1 MGKIV
6 VQKGE
11 KVHAA
16 GEEVSTID
24 ILLKGKIMLVS
35 SDGIKIPVG
44 NGTILGVFHNPNETY
59 LYDYIA
65 EEDSAIYQYDYSSE
79 ADIVNT
85 IKNNPN
91 IATAVSV
98 ATVRLTKYFFD
109 VLNACHARSKK
120 VYDSMQSDYLQ
131 YQKNCAMVGEEPILF
146 ESITRLKEPVEPTEG
161 KGWEAEYCKALL
173 NNDAVLRQGFYGADI
188 NFCVGTVMMCRS
200 MISRVQ
206 KQVEKSSIYIE
217 LVKESTHDF
226 TMAKN
231 SIKAKADEI
240 KRQNALS
247 SGNGEVPA
255 IENAIDTIL
264 SYSGVDAGTATTFKE
279 QVEMFKSADD
289 RLDSSDEM
297 RRLRRD
303 IAKSFY
309 EVYESAFFKSMEGN
323 PVPPEVRMF
332 FMFGFVDENLAG
344 KENTEQLYKLAMSWI
359 ADPKKKVI
367 SAYEWLKKIY
377 NKENPPSKNEFDNDW
392 PGYLKEQRRN
402 GDITEEEENAMLN
415 DSKAMT
421 SFELNNM
428 LATANR
434 MTFGT
439 ISTFVPIF
447 FKEAALRPLETCLV
461 TPARA
466 HAAIDAVRDIDYS
479 CFYRETV
486 ASFPELGINQFV
498 HNVEVEPF
506 IILLPNVGS
515 RASLWQEIEGRKR
528 TTAARMVMSI
538 FHTEDVNDSMVKI
551 CGEFRWE
558 MCRRIQ
564 GVHWNDVTDPSLT
577 SEYSDYLQFYRKNHE
592 ISPDTREKIKNALQ
606 KARNNYRGVFVA
618 DYEAYIKNEALGQ
631 SKLNKVAR
639 EMVFKYCTFS
649 KKYREA
655 LGSNPQ
661 YQTLIERFNIKQQS
675 KEHSL
680 GLIVRK
686 VTSVQEELPE
696 EMQNEVA
703 FIKM

>member
-11 KVHAA
+11 KIHAA
-16 GEEVSTID
+16 GEDVSTID
-24 ILLKGKIMLVS
+24 ILLKGKVMLVS

-59 LYDYIA
+59 SYDYIA
-65 EEDSAIYQYDYSSE
+65 EEESAIYQYEYSNE
-79 ADIVNT
+79 TDLVNT
-85 IKNNPN
+85 IRNNPN

-98 ATVRLTKYFFD
+98 ATVRLTKYFYE
-109 VLNACHARSKK
+109 VLSACHGRSQK
-120 VYDSMQSDYLQ
+120 VYEGMQNDYLQ

-146 ESITRLKEPVEPTEG
+146 ESVTRLKEPVAPAEITS
-161 KGWEAEYCKALL
+161 WEADYCKALL
-173 NNDAVLRQGFYGADI
+173 NNDAALRQSFYAADI

-200 MISRVQ
+200 MINVVQ
-206 KQVEKSSIYIE
+206 KQIDKSSMYIE

-240 KRQNALS
+240 RRQNALS
-247 SGNGEVPA
+247 SGNGDAPA
-255 IENAIDTIL
+255 IEHAIDTIL
-264 SYSGVDAGTATTFKE
+264 SYSGVDAGIATQFKE
-279 QVEMFKSADD
+279 QVQAFSDVED

-303 IAKSFY
+303 ITKSFY
-309 EVYESAFFKSMEGN
+309 QVYEAAFFKSMEGN

-332 FMFGFVDENLAG
+332 FMFGFIDENLAG

-359 ADPKKKVI
+359 ADPKKNVI

-392 PGYLKEQRRN
+392 PGFLKEQRRN
-402 GDITEEEENAMLN
+402 GDITEEEENSMLN
-415 DSKAMT
+415 DPKAMT

-428 LATANR
+428 IATANR
-434 MTFGT
+434 TTFGA

-447 FKEAALRPLETCLV
+447 FKEMVMRPLETSLV
-461 TPARA
+461 TPSKA
-466 HAAIDAVRDIDYS
+466 HASFDAVRDVDYG

-506 IILLPNVGS
+506 LILLPNVGN
-515 RASLWQEIEGRKR
+515 RTIMWQEIEGRKR
-528 TTAARMVMSI
+528 TTAARMVVSI
-538 FHTEDVNDSMVKI
+538 FHTEDLDASVVKL

-577 SEYSDYLQFYRKNHE
+577 AEYCDYLQFYRKNHE

-618 DYEAYIKNEALGQ
+618 DYEAYIKNESLGQ
-631 SKLNKVAR
+631 SKLNKIAR

-649 KKYREA
+649 KKYRESLA
-655 LGSNPQ
+655 SNPQ
-661 YQTLIERFNIKQQS
+661 YQSLIERFNIKKQS

-680 GLIVRK
+680 ALIARK
-686 VTSVQEELPE
+686 VTAVQEELPK
-696 EMQNEVA
+696 EMQDEIA
-703 FIKM
+703 FAKL